1 MGKQAC
7 KQCGKIFKYCSA
19 CSFKTIYYHEEGFCS
34 DECCTKYRLSVA
46 QKELEP
52 IVGEEPI
59 VPVEELAVE
68 ETVEVEQS
76 IEEEIPVQTLKKSK
90 YKWDTRVVD

>member
-34 DECCTKYRLSVA
+34 DECCTKYRLGVA

-52 IVGEEPI
+52 II
-59 VPVEELAVE
+59 LVEEQTEPTVVE
-68 ETVEVEQS
+68 EQS
-76 IEEEIPVQTLKKSK
+76 IEVPEEEIPVQTLKKSK
-90 YKWDTRVVD
+90 YKWDTRVVN